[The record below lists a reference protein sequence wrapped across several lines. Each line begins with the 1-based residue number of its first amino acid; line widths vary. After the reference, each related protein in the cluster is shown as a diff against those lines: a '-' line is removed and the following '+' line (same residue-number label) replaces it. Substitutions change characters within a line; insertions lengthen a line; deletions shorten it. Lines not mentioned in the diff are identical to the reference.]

1 MKMIRHSL
9 QVIKLSPHEAVTAMS
24 VRDLLDVAIP
34 ARNFL
39 ANAKLDPIERR
50 TVDRMR
56 EIHGLIQRDFTGEK
70 KRNANGDLADYIR
83 DEWIVAKNGRPTEG
97 FFGPFILF
105 FVDDI
110 PVVDGVADL
119 TQKGIF
125 GDGESRGEA
134 FLVNIERLTDAEV
147 ERLLD
152 RTVAVHLVHG
162 IQDPKV
168 LSKYFADVNG
178 KGVRVNPN
186 LVVMADYTDPYAEVS
201 KRVFERLG
209 FELETRQRQVGAAS
223 DAVMT
228 GLQARAMVA
237 AVARGVAAVQYGAKP
252 IPSDGLDVDR
262 LESAAQA
269 WFARVFDRF
278 EAGAFRDRSLILR
291 AGPVGV
297 CLGAL
302 GRSFYDGDEV
312 EQMRSVATLMDE
324 RIDWTVG
331 PHWEGLAGKTNPATG
346 VFTVGGGKEYA
357 YGAWA
362 ALTKP
367 DDPAGRRIRHLDVS
381 QEGGVA

>member
-1 MKMIRHSL
+1 MIRHSL
-9 QVIKLSPHEAVTAMS
+9 PVISLNPHEAVTAMS

-39 ANAKLDPIERR
+39 ARAKLDPIEQR

-56 EIHGLIQRDFTGEK
+56 EIHGHIQRDYAGEK

-83 DEWIVAKNGRPTEG
+83 DEWLVAGNGRPTAG

-105 FVDDI
+105 FIDTI
-110 PVVDGVADL
+110 PIEAGTADL
-119 TQKGIF
+119 AQKGIF

-134 FLVNIERLTDAEV
+134 FLTNIERLTDAEV
-147 ERLLD
+147 EKLLD
-152 RTVAVHLVHG
+152 KTVAVHMVHG

-168 LSKYFADVNG
+168 LAKYFADVNG

-201 KRVFERLG
+201 KRVFETLG
-209 FELETRQRQVGAAS
+209 FELETRQRQVAAAS

-228 GLQARAMVA
+228 GLQARTMVA
-237 AVARGVAAVQYGAKP
+237 AVARGVAAVQYGAKQ
-252 IPSDGLDVDR
+252 IPTDGLDVGR
-262 LESAAQA
+262 LDTAAEA
-269 WFARVFDRF
+269 WLGQVFDRF
-278 EAGAFRDRSLILR
+278 ESGAFRDRNLILR

-302 GRSFYDGDEV
+302 GRPFYDGDAA
-312 EQMRSVATLMDE
+312 EQKRSVEILNDD

-331 PHWEGLAGKTNPATG
+331 PHWEGLAGKTSQATG

-367 DDPAGRRIRHLDVS
+367 DEPAGRRIRHLD
-381 QEGGVA
+381 EAGEAA